1 MLSFECDYNNGAH
14 PLVLESLVRH
24 NTAKPTPYGFDEFSA
39 RAKERIREAIGMPDA
54 QIFFLTGGT
63 QTNATT
69 IDSMLYQYEG
79 VISVASGHI
88 NVHEAGAVEFTEHK
102 IITLPDA
109 SALGLAAA
117 SEGQGSTGKMEA
129 KVLDKYLTDF
139 YHDGNRDH
147 AVHPG
152 LVYITFPTELGTIYT
167 SRELDDLYQ
176 VCRHYDI
183 PLYIDGARLGYGLM
197 ADGCDITLPYLAR
210 HCDVFYIGGT
220 KIGAL
225 CGEAVVFTN
234 RRAHKHFFSIQKQHG
249 AVIAKG
255 ALIGLQ
261 FEALFSRPASA
272 DGGRESDV
280 LYFRLARHA
289 IEMAMRMKEIFREKG
304 YEFWID
310 SPTNQ
315 QFIILPDAQV
325 DELSQKM
332 DFTHWGPAGH
342 HRTICR
348 FVTSWATTVEDLD
361 ELRRLL

>member
-1 MLSFECDYNNGAH
+1 MISFECDYNNGAH
-14 PLVLESLVRH
+14 PKVLENLIKYNDS
-24 NTAKPTPYGFDEFSA
+24 KPTPYGFDEFSE
-39 RAKERIREAIGMPDA
+39 RAKNCIREAIGMPDA

-79 VISVASGHI
+79 VICVGSGHI

-102 IITLPDA
+102 IITIPDF
-109 SALGLAAA
+109 
-117 SEGQGSTGKMEA
+117 EGKMEA
-129 KVLDKYLTDF
+129 RTLDKYLDDF

-152 LVYITFPTELGTIYT
+152 LVYITFPTEFGTLY
-167 SRELDDLYQ
+167 SARELDEIYQ
-176 VCRHYDI
+176 VCLRYGI
-183 PLYIDGARLGYGLM
+183 PLYIDGARLGYGLK
-197 ADGCDITLPYLAR
+197 AEGSDVTLPYLAR

-234 RRAHKHFFSIQKQHG
+234 RQAHKHFFSIQKQHG

-261 FEALFSRPASA
+261 FEALFT
-272 DGGRESDV
+272 DN
-280 LYFRLARHA
+280 LYFKLSEHA
-289 IEMAMRMKEIFREKG
+289 IKMAMRMKKIFQQKG
-304 YEFWID
+304 YRFYVD

-315 QFIILPDAQV
+315 QFIVLPDAEV
-325 DELSQKM
+325 ERLSQHM
-332 DFTHWGPAGH
+332 QFTHFGQADKH
-342 HRTICR
+342 YTICR
-348 FVTSWATTVEDLD
+348 FVTSWATTEEEIN
-361 ELRRLL
+361 ELERLL

>member
-14 PLVLESLVRH
+14 PKVLENLVKNNDVR
-24 NTAKPTPYGFDEFSA
+24 TTPYGFDEFSE
-39 RAKERIREAIGMPDA
+39 RAKSRIREACGMPDA

-79 VISVASGHI
+79 VICVDSGHI

-102 IITLPDA
+102 IITLP
-109 SALGLAAA
+109 
-117 SEGQGSTGKMEA
+117 EQQGKMSA
-129 KVLDKYLTDF
+129 KTLDKYLDDF
-139 YHDGNRDH
+139 MHDGNNAH
-147 AVHPG
+147 AVYPG
-152 LVYITFPTELGTIYT
+152 LVYITFPTELGTLYTAQELTDIYA
-167 SRELDDLYQ
+167 
-176 VCRHYDI
+176 VCQHYDI

-197 ADGCDITLPYLAR
+197 ADGCDITLPFLAR

-234 RRAHKHFFSIQKQHG
+234 RQAHKHFFSIQKQHG

-261 FEALFSRPASA
+261 FDALFT
-272 DGGRESDV
+272 DK
-280 LYFRLARHA
+280 LYFKLARHA
-289 IEMAMRMKEIFREKG
+289 IEKAMLMKQMFKRKG
-304 YEFWID
+304 YEFFLD

-315 QFIILPDAQV
+315 QFVVLPNDVVERLQQQV
-325 DELSQKM
+325 E
-332 DFTHWGPAGH
+332 FTHWGKADIH
-342 HRTICR
+342 HTICR
-348 FVTSWATTVEDLD
+348 FVTSWATTDEELAALD
-361 ELRRLL
+361 SLL

>member
-1 MLSFECDYNNGAH
+1 MISFECDYANGAC
-14 PLVLESLVRH
+14 PEVLNNLVRH
-24 NTAKPTPYGFDEFSA
+24 NGAKPTPYGFDEFSE
-39 RAKERIREAIGMPDA
+39 RAKARIREACGLPDA

-79 VISVASGHI
+79 VICVGSGHI

-102 IITLPDA
+102 IITIPDTRFDN
-109 SALGLAAA
+109 GI
-117 SEGQGSTGKMEA
+117 GTGKMDA
-129 KVLDKYLTDF
+129 RTLYHYLDDF
-139 YHDGNRDH
+139 YHDGNRGH

-152 LVYITFPTELGTIYT
+152 LVYITFPTELGTLY
-167 SRELDDLYQ
+167 SACELDDIYK
-176 VCRHYDI
+176 VCRQYDI

-234 RRAHKHFFSIQKQHG
+234 RQAHKHFFSIQKQHG

-255 ALIGLQ
+255 ALTGLQ
-261 FEALFSRPASA
+261 FEALFT
-272 DGGRESDV
+272 DN
-280 LYFRLARHA
+280 LYFRLSRHA
-289 IEMAMRMKEIFREKG
+289 IDMAMKMKQVFLERD

-315 QFIILPDAQV
+315 QFIILSNSKADA
-325 DELSQKM
+325 LSEKIQ
-332 DFTHWGPAGH
+332 FTHWGQTSG

-348 FVTSWATTVEDLD
+348 FVTSWATTD
-361 ELRRLL
+361 EEINELKRLL

>member
-14 PLVLESLVRH
+14 PKVLENLVKNNDVR
-24 NTAKPTPYGFDEFSA
+24 TTPYGFDEFSE
-39 RAKERIREAIGMPDA
+39 RAKSRIREACGMPDA

-79 VISVASGHI
+79 VICVDSGHI

-102 IITLPDA
+102 IITLP
-109 SALGLAAA
+109 
-117 SEGQGSTGKMEA
+117 EQQGKMSA
-129 KVLDKYLTDF
+129 KTLDKYLDDF
-139 YHDGNRDH
+139 MHDGNNAH
-147 AVHPG
+147 AVYPG
-152 LVYITFPTELGTIYT
+152 LVYITFPTELGTLYTAQELTDIYT
-167 SRELDDLYQ
+167 
-176 VCRHYDI
+176 VCQHYDI

-197 ADGCDITLPYLAR
+197 ADGCDITLPFLAR

-234 RRAHKHFFSIQKQHG
+234 RQAHKHFFSIQKQHG

-261 FEALFSRPASA
+261 FDALFT
-272 DGGRESDV
+272 DK
-280 LYFRLARHA
+280 LYFKLARHA
-289 IEMAMRMKEIFREKG
+289 IEKAMLMKQMFKRKG
-304 YEFWID
+304 YEFFLD

-315 QFIILPDAQV
+315 QFVVLPNDVVERLQQQV
-325 DELSQKM
+325 E
-332 DFTHWGPAGH
+332 FTHWGKADIH
-342 HRTICR
+342 HTICR
-348 FVTSWATTVEDLD
+348 FVTSWATTDEELAALD
-361 ELRRLL
+361 SLL

>member
-14 PLVLESLVRH
+14 PSVLDNLIKY
-24 NTAKPTPYGFDEFSA
+24 NDAKPTPYGFDEYSE
-39 RAKERIREAIGMPDA
+39 RAKARICEAIGMPDA

-79 VISVASGHI
+79 VICVSSGHI

-102 IITLPDA
+102 IITLP
-109 SALGLAAA
+109 
-117 SEGQGSTGKMEA
+117 EEQGKMNA
-129 KVLDKYLTDF
+129 QTLDKYLDDF
-139 YHDGNRDH
+139 MHDGNNAH
-147 AVHPG
+147 AVFPG

-167 SRELDDLYQ
+167 AQELTDIYQ
-176 VCRHYDI
+176 VCQRYAI

-197 ADGCDITLPYLAR
+197 ADGCDITLPFLAH

-234 RRAHKHFFSIQKQHG
+234 RQAHKHFFSIQKQHG

-261 FEALFSRPASA
+261 FDALFT
-272 DGGRESDV
+272 DN
-280 LYFRLARHA
+280 LYFKLSEHA
-289 IEMAMRMKEIFREKG
+289 IRMAMQMKRLFQEKG
-304 YEFWID
+304 YEFYID

-315 QFIILPDAQV
+315 QFVVLSDAEV
-325 DELSQKM
+325 DRLSKHVI
-332 DFTHWGPAGH
+332 FTHFGQAGKH
-342 HRTICR
+342 QTICR
-348 FVTSWATTVEDLD
+348 FVTSWATTQEEID
-361 ELRRLL
+361 ELQRIL

>member
-1 MLSFECDYNNGAH
+1 MISFECDYNNGAH
-14 PLVLESLVRH
+14 PKVLENLVRY
-24 NTAKPTPYGFDEFSA
+24 NDAKPTPYGFDEFSE
-39 RAKERIREAIGMPDA
+39 RAKQRIREAIGMPDA

-79 VISVASGHI
+79 VICVDTGHI

-102 IITLPDA
+102 IITLPGE
-109 SALGLAAA
+109 L
-117 SEGQGSTGKMEA
+117 GKMSA
-129 KVLDKYLTDF
+129 KTLDKYLDDF
-139 YHDGNRDH
+139 MHDGNNAH
-147 AVHPG
+147 AVFPG
-152 LVYITFPTELGTIYT
+152 LVYITFPTELGTLY
-167 SRELDDLYQ
+167 SAQELDDIYQ
-176 VCRHYDI
+176 VCQHYNI

-197 ADGCDITLPYLAR
+197 AEGCDITLPYLAR

-234 RRAHKHFFSIQKQHG
+234 RQAHKHFFSIQKQHG

-261 FEALFSRPASA
+261 FEALFT
-272 DGGRESDV
+272 DD
-280 LYFRLARHA
+280 LYFKLSRHA
-289 IEMAMRMKEIFREKG
+289 IDMAMQMKQIFQEKG
-304 YEFWID
+304 CEFFID

-315 QFIILPDAQV
+315 QFVILPNETIERLAGHI
-325 DELSQKM
+325 E
-332 DFTHWGPAGH
+332 FTHWGKADIH
-342 HRTICR
+342 HTVCR
-348 FVTSWATTVEDLD
+348 FVTSWATTPEELE

>member
-14 PLVLESLVRH
+14 PKVLENLVKNNDVR
-24 NTAKPTPYGFDEFSA
+24 TTPYGFDEFSE
-39 RAKERIREAIGMPDA
+39 RAKSRIREACGMPDA

-79 VISVASGHI
+79 VICVDSGHI

-102 IITLPDA
+102 IITLP
-109 SALGLAAA
+109 
-117 SEGQGSTGKMEA
+117 EQQGKMSA
-129 KVLDKYLTDF
+129 KTLDKYLDDF
-139 YHDGNRDH
+139 MHDGNNAH
-147 AVHPG
+147 AVYPG
-152 LVYITFPTELGTIYT
+152 LVYITFPTELGTLYTAQELTDIYA
-167 SRELDDLYQ
+167 
-176 VCRHYDI
+176 VCQHYDI

-197 ADGCDITLPYLAR
+197 ADGCDITLPFLAR

-234 RRAHKHFFSIQKQHG
+234 RQAHKHFFSIQKQHG

-261 FEALFSRPASA
+261 FDALFT
-272 DGGRESDV
+272 DK
-280 LYFRLARHA
+280 LYFKLARHA
-289 IEMAMRMKEIFREKG
+289 IEKAMLMKQMFKRKG
-304 YEFWID
+304 YEFFLD

-315 QFIILPDAQV
+315 QFVVLPNDIVERLQQQV
-325 DELSQKM
+325 E
-332 DFTHWGPAGH
+332 FTHWGKADIH
-342 HRTICR
+342 HTICR
-348 FVTSWATTVEDLD
+348 FVTSWATTDEELAALD
-361 ELRRLL
+361 SLL

>member
-1 MLSFECDYNNGAH
+1 MISFECDYNNGAH
-14 PLVLESLVRH
+14 PQVLDNLIKYNGS
-24 NTAKPTPYGFDEFSA
+24 KPTPYGFDEFSD
-39 RAKERIREAIGMPDA
+39 RAKNRIREACGMPDA

-79 VISVASGHI
+79 VICVGSGHI

-102 IITLPDA
+102 IITIPD
-109 SALGLAAA
+109 
-117 SEGQGSTGKMEA
+117 TDGKMEA
-129 KVLDKYLTDF
+129 KVLDKYMDDF
-139 YHDGNRDH
+139 MHDGNRDH

-152 LVYITFPTELGTIYT
+152 LVYITFPTELGTLYT
-167 SRELDDLYQ
+167 AQELDDIYNTCKRYNL
-176 VCRHYDI
+176 

-197 ADGCDITLPYLAR
+197 ADGSDITLPYLAR

-234 RRAHKHFFSIQKQHG
+234 RQAHKHFFSIQKQHG

-261 FEALFSRPASA
+261 FEALFT
-272 DGGRESDV
+272 DN
-280 LYFRLARHA
+280 LYFKLSRHA
-289 IEMAMRMKEIFREKG
+289 IDMAMRMKQLFKDKG
-304 YEFWID
+304 YQFYID

-315 QFIILPDAQV
+315 QFVLLNQEQV
-325 DELSQKM
+325 DRLSQHIQ
-332 DFTHWGPAGH
+332 FTHFGQADKYH
-342 HRTICR
+342 TICR
-348 FVTSWATTVEDLD
+348 FVTSWATTKEEID
-361 ELRRLL
+361 ELESLL

>member
-1 MLSFECDYNNGAH
+1 MLSFECDYNNGACQE
-14 PLVLESLVRH
+14 VLDNLIKY
-24 NTAKPTPYGFDEFSA
+24 NNAKPTPYGFDEFSE
-39 RAKERIREAIGMPDA
+39 RAKNRIREACGLPDA

-79 VISVASGHI
+79 VICVGSGHI

-102 IITLPDA
+102 IITIAD
-109 SALGLAAA
+109 
-117 SEGQGSTGKMEA
+117 TDGKMEA
-129 KVLDKYLTDF
+129 KTLDKYLDDF
-139 YHDGNRDH
+139 LHDGNRDH

-152 LVYITFPTELGTIYT
+152 LVYITFPTELGTLY
-167 SRELDDLYQ
+167 SARELDDLYQ
-176 VCRHYDI
+176 VCKHYDI

-197 ADGCDITLPYLAR
+197 AEGCDVTMPYLAR

-220 KIGAL
+220 KLGAL

-234 RRAHKHFFSIQKQHG
+234 RQAHKHFFSIQKQHG

-261 FEALFSRPASA
+261 FEALFT
-272 DGGRESDV
+272 DN
-280 LYFRLARHA
+280 LYLDLARHA
-289 IEMAMRMKEIFREKG
+289 IRMAMQMKQIFKEKG
-304 YEFWID
+304 FEFWLD

-315 QFIILPDAQV
+315 QFVILPDEKV
-325 DELSQKM
+325 DSLAGKVE
-332 DFTHWGPAGH
+332 FTHWGQTSG

-348 FVTSWATTVEDLD
+348 FVTSWATTPD
-361 ELRRLL
+361 EINELKRLL

>member
-1 MLSFECDYNNGAH
+1 MSMISFECDYNNGAH
-14 PLVLESLVRH
+14 PKVLENLVKY
-24 NTAKPTPYGFDEFSA
+24 NDAKPTPYGFDEFSE
-39 RAKERIREAIGMPDA
+39 RAKQRIREAIGMPDA

-79 VISVASGHI
+79 VICVGSGHI

-102 IITLPDA
+102 IITITDNN
-109 SALGLAAA
+109 
-117 SEGQGSTGKMEA
+117 GKMEA
-129 KVLDKYLTDF
+129 KTLDKYLDD
-139 YHDGNRDH
+139 YMHDGNKDH

-152 LVYITFPTELGTIYT
+152 LVYITFPTELGTLYT
-167 SRELDDLYQ
+167 AKELHDLYQ
-176 VCRHYDI
+176 VCQQYEI

-197 ADGCDITLPYLAR
+197 ADDCDITLPYLAR

-234 RRAHKHFFSIQKQHG
+234 RQAHKHFFSIQKQHG

-261 FEALFSRPASA
+261 FEALFT
-272 DGGRESDV
+272 DD
-280 LYFRLARHA
+280 LYFKLSRHA
-289 IEMAMRMKEIFREKG
+289 IEMAMQMKQIFQEKG
-304 YEFWID
+304 CEFFID

-315 QFIILPDAQV
+315 QFVILPNETIERLAGHI
-325 DELSQKM
+325 E
-332 DFTHWGPAGH
+332 FTHWGKADIH
-342 HRTICR
+342 HTICR
-348 FVTSWATTVEDLD
+348 FVTSWATTQEEID
-361 ELRRLL
+361 ELKRLL